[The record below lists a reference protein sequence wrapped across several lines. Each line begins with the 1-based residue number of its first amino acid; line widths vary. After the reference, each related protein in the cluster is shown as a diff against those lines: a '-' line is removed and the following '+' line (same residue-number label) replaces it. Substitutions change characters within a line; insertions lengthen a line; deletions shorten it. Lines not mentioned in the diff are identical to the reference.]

1 LYLKLLTVARH
12 TQALTVARRTQ
23 VLAPAAPGRR
33 RERFVPFGE
42 AEGAFFEGGIEF
54 LKSFSVG
61 LSTDLSEELLSNLS
75 CLKTSVEYWAHN
87 LEYDT

>member
-1 LYLKLLTVARH
+1 M
-12 TQALTVARRTQ
+12 
-23 VLAPAAPGRR
+23 
-33 RERFVPFGE
+33 PFGE